1 MASRGVIRFVL
12 HQRTLI
18 CPHIAASLPLGQD
31 GEERRNNANQG
42 RFALFRITAR
52 SFAWFRMK
60 GKADEYTPVGAGMRK
75 KANKCESMRT
85 GEDSRSLADRRTLSR
100 GFASKARWRAPRG
113 AKPGRQSL
121 GKIDRKVAP
130 EERWTV
136 VQRGINRVAFGVAR
150 LAGRSQA
157 KECVGK

>member
-1 MASRGVIRFVL
+1 MRK
-12 HQRTLI
+12 
-18 CPHIAASLPLGQD
+18 
-31 GEERRNNANQG
+31 NANRK